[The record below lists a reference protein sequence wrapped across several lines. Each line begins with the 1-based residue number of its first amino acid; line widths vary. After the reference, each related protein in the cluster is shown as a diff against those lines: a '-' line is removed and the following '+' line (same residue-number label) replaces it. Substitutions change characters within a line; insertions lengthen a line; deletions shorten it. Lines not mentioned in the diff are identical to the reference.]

1 MGTPAL
7 AGHVGRA
14 LRMDSGGVGWCMQ
27 PVLGPTFPLGCC
39 VWPWDSWTGPQT
51 LLMMG
56 MILGS
61 RVRPVLHVGGHI
73 ALGSQR

>member
-1 MGTPAL
+1 MGIPAL

-14 LRMDSGGVGWCMQ
+14 LRMDSGVVHAAC
-27 PVLGPTFPLGCC
+27 PGPTFPPGCC
-39 VWPWDSWTGPQT
+39 VWLWDSWTGPQT

-56 MILGS
+56 MTLGL